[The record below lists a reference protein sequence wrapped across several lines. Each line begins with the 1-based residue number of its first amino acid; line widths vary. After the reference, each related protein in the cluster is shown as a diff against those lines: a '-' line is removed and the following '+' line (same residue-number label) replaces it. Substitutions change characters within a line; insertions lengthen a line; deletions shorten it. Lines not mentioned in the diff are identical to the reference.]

1 MDYLIG
7 QIILAAFQ
15 DGRALSGLLP
25 CDGRTLQIQQ
35 YNALYAVIGPYFS
48 GSGNSVT
55 TFNLPNLTAPVASNG
70 SSNPPSLTYYICC
83 EGIYPNFS

>member
-1 MDYLIG
+1 MEFLIG

-15 DGRALSGLLP
+15 DGRIPSGLLP

-35 YNALYAVIGPYFS
+35 YQALYAVIGPYFS

-55 TFNLPNLTAPVASNG
+55 TFNLPNLYAPVASNA
-70 SSNPPSLTYYICC
+70 PPQSLTYYICC
-83 EGIYPNFS
+83 EGIFPNFS